1 MRLKQVMGK
10 ENIKLNELIKKA
22 IVQGLSEDESLDI
35 RIRTI
40 IKKADQQKRHLTQEE
55 INIIC
60 RITRISEIEVS
71 MMQAKSKDLVAKA
84 RKMLIEEQPD
94 LLQPKGALYPSKR
107 AEACWNDCW
116 QFLRVIGYAYACNK
130 PEFTSP
136 KGMTSLREVYEKL
149 EVPLNGL
156 RAALKFLKI
165 LTANEME
172 TTRGKAQ
179 LTNIFEHLREELNI
193 SVVKT

>member
-1 MRLKQVMGK
+1 
-10 ENIKLNELIKKA
+10 
-22 IVQGLSEDESLDI
+22 
-35 RIRTI
+35 
-40 IKKADQQKRHLTQEE
+40 
-55 INIIC
+55 
-60 RITRISEIEVS
+60 
-71 MMQAKSKDLVAKA
+71 
-84 RKMLIEEQPD
+84 
-94 LLQPKGALYPSKR
+94 
-107 AEACWNDCW
+107 
-116 QFLRVIGYAYACNK
+116 
-130 PEFTSP
+130 
-136 KGMTSLREVYEKL
+136 MTALREVYEKL